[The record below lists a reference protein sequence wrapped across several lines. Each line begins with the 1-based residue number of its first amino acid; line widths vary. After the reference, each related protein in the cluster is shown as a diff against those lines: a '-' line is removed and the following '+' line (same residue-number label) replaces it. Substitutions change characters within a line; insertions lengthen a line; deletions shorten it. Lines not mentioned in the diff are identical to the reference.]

1 MKKILKEEKAL
12 EDAERRYRSIFQSAP
27 EVMAIADMK
36 GVVTDV
42 NEAAVLLSG
51 YTRDELVGKHFT
63 KIPVFNARDIPR
75 YVKVFGSLIRGKTPE
90 PFEISLTTKDGKT
103 LYAEVHLGI
112 IESGGEKLGIYA
124 FFRSITD
131 RKRAEEELSVS
142 DARFRSLAENAADIL
157 LTIDL
162 DGRFT
167 YFSKDYDEE
176 TGFTAEELI
185 GRSIGDILT
194 LQSKLKAFRRLARWI
209 NGEREFSPM
218 MLWVETKKGE
228 TLPFEINDS
237 PIIEDGKL
245 KGIIVVA
252 RNVEERYMMEERNRR
267 SEERLKIL
275 FENAPDAIF
284 LGDYKGTIIDGNK
297 TAERML
303 GYTRD
308 ELKGK
313 TMLSVDLLPLDQIP
327 KFSRSMARSALGQPT
342 GPEEFVIKRKDGERI
357 NVEVSTYPVKI
368 EDRSLALGIARDI
381 TRRKKI
387 EGALKD
393 SEDQFKNWIEVVP
406 VVVMN
411 VDLAGMVTY
420 VNKAFEEGSGY
431 NREEVIGRPAAELGL
446 VSDEV
451 VEFLLKRMAERL
463 DGAPSERHEALFR
476 GINGQE
482 RWIELQSILLTDES
496 GSPTGF
502 QIIGIDI
509 TERVEYREMLESLV
523 NEFSKVERV
532 KGVDKK
538 LPIGIA

>member
-1 MKKILKEEKAL
+1 VKILLKEEKSL
-12 EDAERRYRSIFQSAP
+12 KDSEGQYRWIFQSAP
-27 EVMAIADMK
+27 EVMALADMK
-36 GVVTDV
+36 GIVTDV

-63 KIPVFNARDIPR
+63 KIPVFTTRDIPR

-103 LYAEVHLGI
+103 LYAETHLGI
-112 IESGGEKLGIYA
+112 IESGEEKLGIYA

-142 DARFRSLAENAADIL
+142 DTRFRSLAENAADIL

-167 YFSKDYDEE
+167 YFSKDYDED
-176 TGFTAEELI
+176 TGFTAKELT

-209 NGEREFSPM
+209 KGEREFSPM

-237 PIIEDGKL
+237 PILEDGKL

-297 TAERML
+297 AAEKLL
-303 GYTRD
+303 GYSRD
-308 ELKGK
+308 ELMGK
-313 TMLSVDLLPLDQIP
+313 NMLSVDLLPLDQIP

-342 GPEEFVIKRKDGERI
+342 GPEEFVIKRKDGEKI

-368 EDRSLALGIARDI
+368 EGKSLALGVARDI
-381 TRRKKI
+381 TRRKMI
-387 EGALKD
+387 ESALKD
-393 SEDQFKNWIEVVP
+393 SEDQFENWIEAVP

-411 VDLAGMVTY
+411 VDLEGKVTY
-420 VNKAFEEGSGY
+420 VNKAFEGSSGY
-431 NREEVIGRPAAELGL
+431 TREEVIGRPAAELGL

-463 DGAPSERHEALFR
+463 DGAPSQHHETLFR
-476 GINGQE
+476 NLDGQE

-509 TERVEYREMLESLV
+509 TEKVEYREMLESLV
-523 NEFSKVERV
+523 NEFSEVERIRGVV
-532 KGVDKK
+532 KNSQSE
-538 LPIGIA
+538 